1 MTDEQLA
8 AMHRLLAKYH
18 RKLAKE
24 AMLDIV
30 QQYQADLAQ
39 RLADEAALIPRRT
52 AILERLHEREQ
63 QKRWRPP
70 GPSGSNLTL
79 GAPV

>member
-8 AMHRLLAKYH
+8 AMHRLLAEYH

-24 AMLDIV
+24 AALDVV
-30 QQYQADLAQ
+30 QQ

-52 AILERLHEREQ
+52 AILERLREREQ
-63 QKRWRPP
+63 RKPKD
-70 GPSGSNLTL
+70 GD
-79 GAPV
+79 VDK